1 MQDGNN
7 GNKGESWGAICKE
20 KFYVLSTNFSVNL
33 KLFFFL
39 SLIKKKNFF

>member
-7 GNKGESWGAICKE
+7 GSKGESWGAICK

-33 KLFFFL
+33 KLFFFK
-39 SLIKKKNFF
+39 SN